1 MNIRD
6 AKEFI
11 KNTVS
16 IYLSKDQF
24 GEYRIPIMN
33 QRPIF
38 MLGAPGI
45 GKTAIMEQVAEELD
59 LALVSYSMTHHTR
72 QSALG
77 LPFIREKNYGGK
89 DYSVSEYT
97 MSEILASVY
106 DTIDRS
112 GHNEGIL
119 FLDEI
124 NCVSETLY
132 PSMLQFLQYKT
143 FGRHSVPDGWVVVTA
158 GNPPSFNKSVREFD
172 VVTLDRLK
180 VLEIDPDYGAWKEYA
195 SDHGVHPAIIG
206 FLESNK
212 DYFYKIETTVNGKNY
227 VTARGWEDLSTMLLL
242 YEEKNL
248 PATDALIGQYITQS
262 EIVSEFYAYYELYNT
277 YKQVYRIGSVL
288 EGKIDPALDTRIRSA
303 QADERLM
310 LTSVLTDAVKSK
322 IEETLSRY
330 NDLTGVKAVLSRMQN
345 AGDPLAEILAEMDKR
360 RIAMEKMAAS
370 ATLTYEGKLK
380 YNRIHAILQELS
392 ERIRE
397 SGSFDA
403 AKERYG
409 ALIAD
414 LKAEVAGR
422 EEMLKCLFNF
432 LKTQFGDE
440 SNELIL
446 AVTELTYH
454 TSCTKYF
461 SVFGSKQYEQY
472 ATLLSVKDSK
482 DELHQ
487 AIDQLNL

>member
-16 IYLSKDQF
+16 IYLAKDRF

-38 MLGAPGI
+38 LLGAPGI
-45 GKTAIMEQVAEELD
+45 GKTAIMEQIAEELD

-77 LPFIREKNYGGK
+77 LPFISEKNYGGK

-97 MSEILASVY
+97 MSEILATVD
-106 DTIDRS
+106 DTMDRS
-112 GHNEGIL
+112 GHKEGIL

-158 GNPPSFNKSVREFD
+158 GNPPSFNRSVREFD

-206 FLESNK
+206 FLENNK
-212 DYFYKIETTVNGKNY
+212 DYFYKIETTVSGKKY

-242 YEEKNL
+242 YEEKGL
-248 PATDALIGQYITQS
+248 PVSDALIVQYITQT

-277 YKQVYRIGSVL
+277 YKQIYQIGKVL
-288 EGKIDPALDTRIRSA
+288 EGDSDPALDEKIRSA
-303 QADERLM
+303 QVDERLM
-310 LTSVLTDAVKSK
+310 LTSVLTD
-322 IEETLSRY
+322 T
-330 NDLTGVKAVLSRMQN
+330 VKAKLAVTLERYDDLAAIKSVLARLQDSK
-345 AGDPLAEILAEMDKR
+345 DPLEEITGEIDR
-360 RIAMEKMAAS
+360 RRAAMEKMSAS

-380 YNRIHAILQELS
+380 YNRIHSILTELS
-392 ERIRE
+392 DLIRE
-397 SGSFDA
+397 SGTFES

-409 ALIAD
+409 TMIGG
-414 LKAEVAGR
+414 LKEEVMLR
-422 EEMLKCLFNF
+422 EQMLKFLFDF
-432 LKTQFGDE
+432 LKSQFGEE
-440 SNELIL
+440 SNELLL

-454 TSCTKYF
+454 TACTRFF
-461 SVFGSKQYEQY
+461 SIFGSGQYEQH
-472 ATLLSVKDSK
+472 AKLLSVKDSK
-482 DELHQ
+482 EELRRS
-487 AIDQLNL
+487 IDQLNL

>member
-16 IYLSKDQF
+16 IYLAKDRF

-38 MLGAPGI
+38 LLGAPGI
-45 GKTAIMEQVAEELD
+45 GKTAIMEQIAEELD

-77 LPFIREKNYGGK
+77 LPYISEKNYGGK
-89 DYSVSEYT
+89 EYSVSEYT
-97 MSEILASVY
+97 MSEILATVY

-112 GHNEGIL
+112 GHDEGIL

-158 GNPPSFNKSVREFD
+158 GNPPAFNKSVREFD

-195 SDHGVHPAIIG
+195 SDHGVHPAIMG

-277 YKQVYRIGSVL
+277 YKQVYKIGNVL
-288 EGKIDPALDTRIRSA
+288 EGKSDPTLDARIRSA

-310 LTSVLTDAVKSK
+310 LTSVLTDTVKAKLSDTL
-322 IEETLSRY
+322 ETFDDLS
-330 NDLTGVKAVLSRMQN
+330 GIKAVLTKLKDAS
-345 AGDPLAEILAEMDKR
+345 DPLEKITEEMDRRRIVKTDVSIKRSSACAERILASR
-360 RIAMEKMAAS
+360 VGS
-370 ATLTYEGKLK
+370 LLPSNTFP
-380 YNRIHAILQELS
+380 IL
-392 ERIRE
+392 
-397 SGSFDA
+397 
-403 AKERYG
+403 
-409 ALIAD
+409 
-414 LKAEVAGR
+414 
-422 EEMLKCLFNF
+422 
-432 LKTQFGDE
+432 
-440 SNELIL
+440 
-446 AVTELTYH
+446 
-454 TSCTKYF
+454 
-461 SVFGSKQYEQY
+461 
-472 ATLLSVKDSK
+472 
-482 DELHQ
+482 
-487 AIDQLNL
+487 